1 MSKKRDERKKIISNM
16 TITSNEVW
24 QSKPYTAVKVKVW
37 YKGCSDTYEAIG
49 FAKVYYKWDADY
61 GVTMAVAKALT
72 QIAKSIA
79 KAERRQGKVDYRKGI
94 V

>member
-16 TITSNEVW
+16 TITSKEVW

-37 YKGCSDTYEAIG
+37 YKGCSDTHEAIG
-49 FAKVYYKWDADY
+49 FAKVCWPDKWDADY
-61 GVTMAVAKALT
+61 GVTLAVAKALA

-79 KAERRQGKVDYRKGI
+79 NAERS
-94 V
+94 